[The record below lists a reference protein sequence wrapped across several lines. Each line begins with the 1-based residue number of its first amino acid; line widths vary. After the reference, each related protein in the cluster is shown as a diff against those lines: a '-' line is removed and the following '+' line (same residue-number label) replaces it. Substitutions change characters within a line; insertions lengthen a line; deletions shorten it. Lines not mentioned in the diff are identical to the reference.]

1 MIDHDHHDDD
11 HHDRH
16 DNHHDDHHEPIVSN
30 GPRPAT
36 VLRAIAVFG
45 VVVGVVLGGTA
56 WIFLG
61 DLDRNLDQ
69 SLAIGESASGS
80 VIETIDVADRLID
93 SLDQGLG
100 TVGATLAAVEST
112 LDDTS
117 GVAATTASLSATLPE
132 SFDDIDAALSTVE
145 TLSTAIDA
153 ALGGLSRV
161 PFGPDYDPD
170 IPLPDAIGNL
180 RAAFAPIGEDLRSIS
195 TELQSFAD
203 GSDEVGVQIETVRS
217 DLAETRAALIASSR
231 LLDDYR
237 ETAQE
242 AGLLASTSREDT
254 AQGFALARIGLL
266 LLAAFVIVAQYIPWW
281 LAGTVAARGGPTQV
295 SASGPSGT
303 DDRPPEIDR
312 HAVTGGRGEHDDD
325 RTI

>member
-1 MIDHDHHDDD
+1 MTNHDHDLDHDHD
-11 HHDRH
+11 
-16 DNHHDDHHEPIVSN
+16 PVVAVS
-30 GPRPAT
+30 GSSRPAT
-36 VLRAIAVFG
+36 ILRTIAVFG
-45 VVVGVVLGGTA
+45 VVVGVVLAGTA
-56 WIFLG
+56 WIFLT

-93 SLDQGLG
+93 SLDQGLE

-145 TLSTAIDA
+145 SLSAAIDA
-153 ALGGLSRV
+153 ALAGLSRV
-161 PFGPDYDPD
+161 PFGPDYDPAV
-170 IPLPDAIGNL
+170 PLPEAVGNL
-180 RAAFAPIGEDLRSIS
+180 RDAFAPIGDDLRAIS
-195 TELQSFAD
+195 TELQAFAD
-203 GSDEVGVQIETVRS
+203 SSDEVGVQIETVRA
-217 DLAETRAALIASSR
+217 DLAETCAALAGSSG

-237 ETAQE
+237 VTAQE
-242 AGLLASTSREDT
+242 AGLLASTSRDDT
-254 AQGFALARIGLL
+254 ARGFALARLGLL

-281 LAGTVAARGGPTQV
+281 LAGTWEARGV
-295 SASGPSGT
+295 SIVDRSGIDSPLPGT
-303 DDRPPEIDR
+303 DR
-312 HAVTGGRGEHDDD
+312 HTGVGESGGHVED